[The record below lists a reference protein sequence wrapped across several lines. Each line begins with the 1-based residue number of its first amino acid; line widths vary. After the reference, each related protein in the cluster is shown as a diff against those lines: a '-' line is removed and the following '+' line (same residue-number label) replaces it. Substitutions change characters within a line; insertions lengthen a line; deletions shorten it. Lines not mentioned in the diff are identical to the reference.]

1 MLGLIK
7 KDLLMIKNNIKILL
21 ILFIFYIVMYIQGE
35 VDLIAIL
42 PIMSVII
49 FISTFSYD
57 EYNKWNSYACT
68 LPNGRE
74 NVVRAKYLATL
85 LVVLTTIFIVAI
97 SSIVISYSTSR
108 MIDYKDFFSNIFGA
122 LFATIFL
129 ESIFYPA
136 IYKFGVEKARIGVFV
151 VVFGVSIVGGILNK
165 FIDFS
170 CLINVLSSIESYLLV
185 ILPILMV
192 LMITISY
199 KISEKINLKKGY

>member
-170 CLINVLSSIESYLLV
+170 SLINVLSSIESYLLV

>member
-68 LPNGRE
+68 LPNGRK
-74 NVVRAKYLATL
+74 NVVKAKYLATL

-170 CLINVLSSIESYLLV
+170 SLINVLSSIESYLLV

>member
-74 NVVRAKYLATL
+74 NVVKSKYLATL
-85 LVVLTTIFIVAI
+85 LVVLITIFVVAI
-97 SSIVISYSTSR
+97 SFFVISYSTSR
-108 MIDYKDFFSNIFGA
+108 MIDYKDFFSNIFGV

-165 FIDFS
+165 FINFS
-170 CLINVLSSIESYLLV
+170 SLINAISSLESYLLV

-199 KISEKINLKKGY
+199 KISEKINLKKEY